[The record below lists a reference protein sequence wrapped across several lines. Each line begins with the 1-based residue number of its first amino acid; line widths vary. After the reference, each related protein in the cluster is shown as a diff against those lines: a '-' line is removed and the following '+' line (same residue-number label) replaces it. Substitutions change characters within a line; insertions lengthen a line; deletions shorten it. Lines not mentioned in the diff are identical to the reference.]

1 MLLLGMFYRK
11 GNPPV
16 YDRQDGETVDKKA
29 FDAQSG
35 ILVERDDGDL
45 IGQGGAL
52 RGPTE
57 RSLDFFRCV

>member
-1 MLLLGMFYRK
+1 MF
-11 GNPPV
+11 
-16 YDRQDGETVDKKA
+16 RQDGETVDKKA

-45 IGQGGAL
+45 IGQGAL
-52 RGPTE
+52 RGPAE

>member
-11 GNPPV
+11 GNRPV

-45 IGQGGAL
+45 IGQGTL
-52 RGPTE
+52 RGPAE
-57 RSLDFFRCV
+57 RILDFFRCV

>member
-29 FDAQSG
+29 FDSQSR
-35 ILVERDDGDL
+35 ILVERNDGDL
-45 IGQGGAL
+45 LGQGAL
-52 RGPTE
+52 RGPAE